1 MQEKRL
7 EYYMNKIISYSLFF
21 WAFTTCL
28 LAQASSRDEELPVE
42 KVDVDISR
50 TPLVAEHEKV
60 FTKFYASFIET
71 HTINEEGEFVSGGAI
86 EDGAA
91 PRATFLHYVARNS
104 PELTL
109 VVGRRCKTC
118 LGNSKVWKKVDPE
131 DTLSLAKVEVDC
143 GDCPSTGLISTSV
156 TYRFIY
162 TSKNLPDLPEKPRV
176 TKLRNLVVR
185 ALGGDQ
191 QCQLEYASM
200 LERGTTGVPKD
211 EKLARELYSKAFVS
225 GSSLALD
232 GLIRVEDSLAGDS
245 RSSEKVLYVLR
256 LVQAKLNAS
265 QELRSAYEMKPDLLG
280 VQAPASLG
288 FIDAKIAE
296 IQARTVYSY
305 FKSGDLRI
313 SHMGPKGMDSILR
326 PLKAQMD
333 KQPPVTARSKVES
346 VLLSYALD
354 PDLYSFGSERLGMV
368 KQAAV
373 SMDPVAYGILGD
385 VCLKGLN
392 GNPNPQAAAVFL
404 SISKKIEDA
413 GLTRLQ
419 IEKLES
425 RYDTG
430 TCAEMLEEFE
440 RTKAKGLANPY
451 FIDAMLKLEKSK

>member
-1 MQEKRL
+1 
-7 EYYMNKIISYSLFF
+7 MNKIISNSAIFLVL
-21 WAFTTCL
+21 TTFV
-28 LAQASSRDEELPVE
+28 LAQSSLRDEVLPVE
-42 KVDVDISR
+42 RVDVDISR
-50 TPLVAEHEKV
+50 APMVAEHEKA
-60 FTKFYASFIET
+60 FTKFYASFIES
-71 HTINEEGEFVSGGAI
+71 HSINDEGDFISGGSVD
-86 EDGAA
+86 DGAA
-91 PRATFLHYVARNS
+91 PRAIFLHYVARNS

-109 VVGRRCKTC
+109 MVGRRCKTC
-118 LGNSKVWKKVDPE
+118 LGNSKVWKKVDP
-131 DTLSLAKVEVDC
+131 DDALSLAKVEVDC
-143 GDCPSTGLISTSV
+143 SDCPSSGLIETSV

-162 TSKNLPDLPEKPRV
+162 TSKTIPALPEKPRV
-176 TKLRNLVVR
+176 TKLRNLIVK

-191 QCQLEYASM
+191 QSQLEYATM
-200 LERGTTGVPKD
+200 LERGAVGVPKD

-225 GSSLALD
+225 GSSVALD
-232 GLIRVEDSLAGDS
+232 GLIRVEDALAGS
-245 RSSEKVLYVLR
+245 ASSSEKALYVLR

-265 QELRSAYEMKPDLLG
+265 QELRSTYEMKPDLLG
-280 VQAPASLG
+280 VKSPSSLG

-296 IQARTVYSY
+296 LQARTVYSY
-305 FKSGDLRI
+305 FKSGDLKI

-346 VLLSYALD
+346 VLLSYALE

-373 SMDPVAYGILGD
+373 SMDPVAYGVLGD
-385 VCLKGLN
+385 ICLKGLN

-404 SISKKIEDA
+404 SISKKIEDV

-451 FIDAMLKLEKSK
+451 FIEAMLKLEKSK